1 MERLAQYLDNLE
13 DLIFAAALK
22 AERIRQIL
30 QFLLFMAA
38 SAALQVL
45 GVLIALRNPP
55 MAVAV
60 AALLMVG
67 MIFRAVVR
75 FSPEGYAAR

>member
-1 MERLAQYLDNLE
+1 MERLAQYLDDLE
-13 DLIFAAALK
+13 DLIYAAALK
-22 AERIRQIL
+22 AERIRQAL

-45 GVLIALRNPP
+45 GVYIALRNPP
-55 MAVAV
+55 MAVAI

-67 MIFRAVVR
+67 MIFRAVVG
-75 FSPEGYAAR
+75 FSPKACVAS

>member
-1 MERLAQYLDNLE
+1 MERLAQYLDDLE

-45 GVLIALRNPP
+45 GIFIALRNPP
-55 MAVAV
+55 MAVAI
-60 AALLMVG
+60 AALLVVG

-75 FSPEGYAAR
+75 FSPEAYAAR